1 MLYDTILCVVDSDQN
16 RLTQDRVT
24 EFVRLTGN
32 AVHMIYLAP
41 EHSIPGAP
49 DAGTDVEIDEEHVR
63 HLQEYLARAIAGGV
77 EARGE
82 IVPATHYGRSDAILE
97 RAQALK
103 RTWSSS
109 TPRLAG
115 RRPRPSSPRRSWP
128 ATTRWRCSSRARPPF
143 LSSQTRGELVS
154 CSQAPGQANPC
165 STRRGRSDR
174 PWMTRRR

>member
-41 EHSIPGAP
+41 EHLIPGVCQPRSP
-49 DAGTDVEIDEEHVR
+49 DAGTDVEIDKEHVR

-97 RAQALK
+97 RAQALNADLVILNTEVGGQK
-103 RTWSSS
+103 AKAKLAEKIVARHDKMAVLIARS
-109 TPRLAG
+109 TA
-115 RRPRPSSPRRSWP
+115 
-128 ATTRWRCSSRARPPF
+128 F
-143 LSSQTRGELVS
+143 
-154 CSQAPGQANPC
+154 
-165 STRRGRSDR
+165 
-174 PWMTRRR
+174 

>member
-97 RAQALK
+97 RAQALNADLVILNTEVGGQK
-103 RTWSSS
+103 AKAKLAEKIVARHDKMAVLIARS
-109 TPRLAG
+109 TAFFEQPNAG
-115 RRPRPSSPRRSWP
+115 
-128 ATTRWRCSSRARPPF
+128 
-143 LSSQTRGELVS
+143 
-154 CSQAPGQANPC
+154 
-165 STRRGRSDR
+165 
-174 PWMTRRR
+174 